1 MISEYDPQGFHGL
14 KDQVKKHAGKNLD
27 KAETVLS
34 KLGLKNKENYEW
46 VTEFLIKIT
55 IGKKVWSFWPSKSKW
70 KRRFGR
76 KKNKETQKGLVEL
89 KGELKAAIEEEKS
102 SLFGGKTV

>member
-1 MISEYDPQGFHGL
+1 MEKDPQGFHAL
-14 KDQVKKHAGKNLD
+14 KECVERLHFDNAGKNLSKVED
-27 KAETVLS
+27 VLK

-55 IGKKVWSFWPSKSKW
+55 IGKKIWSFWPSKSKW

-76 KKNKETQKGLVEL
+76 KKEKETQKGLADL
-89 KGELKAAIEEEKS
+89 KKELKAARQEYKEINP
-102 SLFGGKTV
+102 F